1 MFVYFSLQLYPKVK
15 DNLRPLAITILLL
28 PLSLSC
34 LKFTNVWF
42 TTEKKKKWNKTM
54 KFWIENWPTCFKFL
68 TRKMME
74 THATKTIFISFLYMS
89 MILYSQNNSITAE
102 NHRQHTIYTVYNVNQ
117 RAFIQQFTN
126 ERTRGSLWG
135 TKSESDFT
143 NRWNRPDNRQ
153 II

>member
-42 TTEKKKKWNKTM
+42 STENKKKIGIKTM

-68 TRKMME
+68 TRKMTE
-74 THATKTIFISFLYMS
+74 THATKTIFYFLSMS
-89 MILYSQNNSITAE
+89 MILNSQTIQLPVIITA
-102 NHRQHTIYTVYNVNQ
+102 YTQN
-117 RAFIQQFTN
+117 IQFTMPIN
-126 ERTRGSLWG
+126 VHSYSNSPMKELKVLCEEIKVNPTLPIDEIDRT
-135 TKSESDFT
+135 TAK
-143 NRWNRPDNRQ
+143 
-153 II
+153 

>member
-74 THATKTIFISFLYMS
+74 THATKTIFIFFLLS
-89 MILYSQNNSITAE
+89 MILYSQTIQLLVKITA
-102 NHRQHTIYTVYNVNQ
+102 HTQYI
-117 RAFIQQFTN
+117 QFTMPMN
-126 ERTRGSLWG
+126 VHSFSNSPMKELEVLCEELKVNPTLP
-135 TKSESDFT
+135 

>member
-34 LKFTNVWF
+34 LKFTHVWF

-74 THATKTIFISFLYMS
+74 THATKTIFIFLSMS
-89 MILYSQNNSITAE
+89 MILCSPTIQLPVIITA
-102 NHRQHTIYTVYNVNQ
+102 HTQYI
-117 RAFIQQFTN
+117 QFTRSIN
-126 ERTRGSLWG
+126 VHYFSNSPMKELEVLCEELRVNPTLPIDEIDRT
-135 TKSESDFT
+135 TAK
-143 NRWNRPDNRQ
+143 
-153 II
+153 

>member
-74 THATKTIFISFLYMS
+74 THATKTIFFFFLLS
-89 MILYSQNNSITAE
+89 MILYSQTIQLLVKITA
-102 NHRQHTIYTVYNVNQ
+102 HTQYI
-117 RAFIQQFTN
+117 QFTMSIN
-126 ERTRGSLWG
+126 VHSFSNSPMKELEVLCEELKVNPTLPIDEIDRT
-135 TKSESDFT
+135 TAK
-143 NRWNRPDNRQ
+143 
-153 II
+153 

>member
-34 LKFTNVWF
+34 LKF

-74 THATKTIFISFLYMS
+74 THATKTIFIFLLMS
-89 MILYSQNNSITAE
+89 MILYSPTIQLPVIITA
-102 NHRQHTIYTVYNVNQ
+102 HTQYI
-117 RAFIQQFTN
+117 QFTMSIN
-126 ERTRGSLWG
+126 VHSFSNSPMKELEVLCEELKVNPTLPIDEIDRT
-135 TKSESDFT
+135 TAK
-143 NRWNRPDNRQ
+143 
-153 II
+153 